1 MCNLQQLSFFE
12 QCVVMR
18 TSCKVCW
25 STPEACQITCCLQIA
40 IITLMRQVIFT
51 RQVPS
56 IHFLFL
62 MIPRHNH
69 HFLRLFGTCG
79 MFMQLETLETNSHN
93 LAKFLSFF
101 KMLNYI
107 PIKKSCSAKTFSVM
121 PPSCFFQRHPV
132 KPKEVLLGYLLI
144 ELTPIQLV
152 LQFTLKNALFS
163 SDIHGPF

>member
-93 LAKFLSFF
+93 LAKFLLFNVE
-101 KMLNYI
+101 LYTYQ
-107 PIKKSCSAKTFSVM
+107 KKLQCQNIFRNAPLLFLLEASGQAKGSSVGL
-121 PPSCFFQRHPV
+121 PSYRVSDLVVSTLVH
-132 KPKEVLLGYLLI
+132 I
-144 ELTPIQLV
+144 EKRTI
-152 LQFTLKNALFS
+152 LF
-163 SDIHGPF
+163 